1 MFKDKK
7 VIIFDMDGTLID
19 SVGMWNKTDET
30 LIKKFTNKSID
41 EFFLENDIQAK
52 DIGQMR
58 DSILAKCKSGDIY
71 LEYCSWL
78 KAKFKTDTPAEE
90 ILKLRWNIAN
100 EYIIN
105 EVDYKE
111 DADILLK
118 KLKEKGYILALATTT
133 TKDRLD
139 IYRKKL
145 KKANIDK
152 IFTVIL
158 TKEDVEYKK
167 PSPEIHN
174 KIMKKLNVT
183 PKECLVIEDALI
195 GVQAA
200 KNAGIEVVNMY
211 DKYSDSDR
219 EEINKLSD
227 YKVKNFKEL
236 IDILDRENRDVP

>member
-19 SVGMWNKTDET
+19 SVGMWNKTDQT

-41 EFFLENDIQAK
+41 EFFTENDIQAK

-78 KAKFKTDTPAEE
+78 KEKFKTDVSAEE
-90 ILKLRWNIAN
+90 ILKLRWNTAN

-111 DADILLK
+111 NAEILLES
-118 KLKEKGYILALATTT
+118 LKEKGYILALATTT

-139 IYRKKL
+139 VYRKKL
-145 KKANIDK
+145 KKADIGK

-158 TKEDVEYKK
+158 SKEDVEHKK

-183 PKECLVIEDALI
+183 PEECLVIEDALI

-236 IDILDRENRDVP
+236 IDILEKDNSDVP

>member
-41 EFFLENDIQAK
+41 EFFTENDIQAK

-100 EYIIN
+100 KYIIN

-145 KKANIDK
+145 KKADIDK

-158 TKEDVEYKK
+158 SKEDVEHKK

-236 IDILDRENRDVP
+236 IDILEKDNSDVP

>member
-1 MFKDKK
+1 MFKNKK

-30 LIKKFTNKSID
+30 LIEKFTNKSID
-41 EFFLENDIQAK
+41 EFFTENDIQAK

-78 KAKFKTDTPAEE
+78 KEKFKTDVSAEE

-100 EYIIN
+100 ENIIN

-111 DADILLK
+111 NAEILLER
-118 KLKEKGYILALATTT
+118 LKEKRYILALATTT

-145 KKANIDK
+145 KKADIDK

-158 TKEDVEYKK
+158 SKEDVEHKK

-183 PKECLVIEDALI
+183 PEECLVIEDALI

-236 IDILDRENRDVP
+236 MHILDRENRDVP

>member
-1 MFKDKK
+1 MFKNKK

-41 EFFLENDIQAK
+41 EFSTENDIQAK

-71 LEYCSWL
+71 LEYCNWL
-78 KAKFKTDTPAEE
+78 KEKFKTDVSAEE

-111 DADILLK
+111 NAEILLER
-118 KLKEKGYILALATTT
+118 LKEKRYILALATTT

-145 KKANIDK
+145 KKADIDK

-158 TKEDVEYKK
+158 SKEDVEHKK

-174 KIMKKLNVT
+174 KIMKKLNVI
-183 PKECLVIEDALI
+183 PEECLVIEDALI

-219 EEINKLSD
+219 EEINELSD

-236 IDILDRENRDVP
+236 MHILDRENRDVP